1 MITSINV
8 LYSQP
13 SDLLEVK
20 QRFPNH
26 PAEQT
31 LIQVFSGQIEKH
43 QIETLLNELKHAFQ
57 ETPIIGTTTAGEI
70 FDSQIS
76 DNTIVINI
84 SFFDSTTVQTTLV
97 ERNNDLGLMG
107 KSLAR
112 DLAATKPQ
120 AAIVFSCS
128 LKDGRTID
136 VSPILNA
143 LYQELPQTI
152 IAGGQAGDNGNGV
165 ISYVFNEQGIVEY
178 GAVAASLSGTYLSV
192 NNSYNLSWVP
202 IGKKLTINKAKGS
215 RIYSIDE
222 QSPLDLYHHY
232 LGQEV
237 VDGLP
242 LTAADFPLVM
252 ERDGI
257 LMAMHPLGVNDDGS
271 FDYIHSFHPGE
282 QVQFGFCHS
291 GLLQLAAKKTFE
303 ELNKHPVQATF
314 IYSCVSRKWILDRDI
329 SVEIAPIANLAPTAG
344 FFAYGEYFTHPLGK
358 CLLFSQTMT
367 ILTLAELDDAAI
379 STVVNEVKPFI
390 VDEESKQIKTL
401 RALHRLVETSAKEIE
416 TANQQLAEMAHK
428 DGLTGISNRRYFDQK
443 LLDELKRAKRSR
455 TPLSLILLDVDHF
468 KLYNDTYG
476 HVEGDC
482 CLRIVASMLEKVP
495 ERASDFVAR
504 YGGEEFVCI
513 LPDTNF
519 AGAMLLAEKIR
530 QNIVELAI
538 PHVTSKVSN
547 HLTVSVGVHTV
558 NNITEKI
565 TPEVLFIMCDK
576 QLYAAK
582 EQGRNR
588 VCGKFSG

>member
-1 MITSINV
+1 
-8 LYSQP
+8 
-13 SDLLEVK
+13 
-20 QRFPNH
+20 
-26 PAEQT
+26 
-31 LIQVFSGQIEKH
+31 
-43 QIETLLNELKHAFQ
+43 
-57 ETPIIGTTTAGEI
+57 
-70 FDSQIS
+70 
-76 DNTIVINI
+76 
-84 SFFDSTTVQTTLV
+84 
-97 ERNNDLGLMG
+97 MG
-107 KSLAR
+107 KSLVR
-112 DLAATKPQ
+112 DLAVTKPQ
-120 AAIVFSCS
+120 VAIVFSSS

-538 PHVTSKVSN
+538 PHATSKVSN